1 MLQQRTTRQPEPVEP
16 ELRARSDRQAELPL
30 SFAQQRLWFLAQL
43 DGVSA
48 TYHIPLALRL
58 RGRLDAAA
66 WQRALD
72 TLLDRHEALR
82 STFVAIGGQPQVR
95 LLPVGTAL
103 PVTHHDLRDVPDAQQ
118 QLQRIGTQEAHAP
131 FDLERGPLIRGC
143 LVRLAEDEHAF
154 LLTQHHIVA
163 DGWSFEVLLREL
175 QALYGAYLDG
185 LPDPLAPLAIQ
196 YPDYAAWQRQ
206 WLTGERLQA
215 QVDYWR
221 GTLADAPVLLELP
234 TDRPRPAQQ
243 SFAGAHVPVRFDAEL
258 TQALRRLAQTHGVTL
273 FMTVMA
279 AWAIVLARL
288 SGQQDLVIGT
298 PSANRNRR
306 EIAPLIGFFVNTL
319 ALRLDLSGAPDTAT
333 LLARVR
339 QAALAAQDHQ
349 DLPFEQVV
357 EIVNPP
363 RSLGY
368 TPLFQAMFAWQSRQ
382 GQSLPL
388 PGVDVTPLPLAYD
401 SAKFDLELSLEENG
415 EEIAGALSYATALY
429 DPATMERHVAYLGAL
444 LLAMTRDDARSVHR
458 LPLLAEAERDQL
470 LYRWNDTDTAFPRER
485 CIASLFEAQA
495 LDTPDAIAV
504 AFDHDTLTYAALNTR
519 ANRLAHHLLD
529 LGVGPD
535 VRVALCVE
543 RSLDLVVGALA
554 ILKAGGAYV
563 PLDPAYPAERLQ
575 FMLEDS
581 EPVALLT
588 QRRLE
593 ASIAGSAAIPVV
605 LLDDPDAAWHGLDA
619 TSPDAAA
626 QGLTARHLAY
636 VVYTSGSTGT
646 PKGVMVPH
654 HGVVRLVRDTNYFQV
669 QPDAAFA
676 LASNTSFDAATFE
689 IWAPLLNGARIEVI
703 RQETL
708 LSPAAL
714 AAKLKQSKVTALFL
728 TTALFN
734 QIAREP
740 VDAFSE
746 LHYLM
751 FGGEAVD
758 PQCVAQVLRRG
769 KPRHLLHVYGP
780 TETVTFASW
789 YEVDRV
795 EPGEN
800 VPIGRPI
807 SNTRFYVLDEHGEP
821 VPIGAPG
828 ELYIGGAGVVRGY
841 LNRPELSAERFVDD
855 PYAAQAG
862 ARLYRTG
869 DLVRYRPD
877 GNLEFI
883 GRNDFQVKI
892 RGFRI
897 ELGEIEA
904 RIMARPEIRSAVV
917 IARED
922 QPGNKRVVAYCVP
935 EDGLDAPLDV
945 EALHTHLLAT
955 MPAYMVPAA
964 YVSLDAL
971 PLTPNGKLDR
981 RALPVPDSSALARQA
996 YEAPQGEIESALA
1009 EIWAELLGVERV
1021 GRHDGFFSL
1030 GGHSLL
1036 AVRLISRIA
1045 TLGTELP
1052 LASLFAS
1059 PTLAGLAAIIDE
1071 RLEQGAAAL
1080 PPITPI
1086 SRDGEL
1092 PLSFAQQR
1100 LWFLAQ
1106 LDGVSATYH
1115 IPLALRLQGRLDA
1128 TAWQRAL
1135 DTLLDRHE
1143 ALRSV
1148 FVAVQGQP
1156 QVRLLPVGTALPVTH
1171 HDLRDAPDAQQ
1182 LLQAISAQ
1190 EAHTPFDLEHGPLI
1204 RARLVRLSEDEHAF
1218 LLTQHHIVSDG
1229 WSFDVLFSELQA
1241 LYRACLDG
1249 RPDPLAPLAVQ
1260 YPDYAAWHRQLLSGE
1275 RLQAQGEYWRD
1286 TLADAPVRL
1295 DLPTDHPRPAQQ
1307 SFAGAHAPLQ
1317 LDAGLTA
1324 ALRRLSQAHGVTLF
1338 MTVMA
1343 AWAAVLARLSGQQ
1356 DIVIGTPSAN
1366 RNRQEVEP
1374 LIGFFVN
1381 TLALRLDLSGTPDAA
1396 ALLARVRQA
1405 ALAAQDHQDLPF
1417 EQVVEIVNP
1426 SRNLNHTPL
1435 FQVMFSWQTRQA
1447 SSASLQL
1454 PDLDVS
1460 PLPLSYDT
1468 VKFDLELAL
1477 EENGEAIAG
1486 VLGYSTALF
1495 ERATIERHLA
1505 YLEAMLRAM
1514 ARDETQALDHV
1525 DILPPEERELLLG
1538 NGNATQ
1544 ADYPEQH
1551 CIHQSFEQQVER
1563 TPDAVAL
1570 VFEEQT
1576 LSYAQLN
1583 ARANQLAH
1591 ELIALGVQP
1600 DSRVAVCV
1608 ERSPALVVGLL
1619 AVLKAGGAYVPLDP
1633 AYPGEHPAQI
1643 LADADPAIVLAD
1655 AAGRAA
1661 LGEAAL
1667 GGRRLLD
1674 PSALPPERP
1683 ATNPVV
1689 PGLASQHLAY
1699 VIYTSGST
1707 GKPKGVMVEHRQVAS
1722 LLEAAAAPY
1731 RLDAEDVWCL
1741 FHSPASDLSVW
1752 ETWGA
1757 LCGGARLVIASHQVA
1772 GTPEALH
1779 RLICRHGVTV
1789 LGQSPGAFTA
1799 LAAAAGQSPLRDR
1812 LRYVFLGRDAL
1823 DAAVL
1828 PRWHAEHDEAL
1839 PRLINMYG
1847 AAETTVHATHHAL
1860 EPRDAR
1866 RGGNPIGRPIAG
1878 RKLYLLDAH
1887 RQPVPL
1893 GAVGELYVGGDG
1905 VARAYLNRP
1914 ELSAERFLDDPF
1926 AGRVNARMYR
1936 SGDLARYLPD
1946 GNLVLLGRLDQ
1957 QLAIRGVRVEPA
1969 RIEAHLLAHPAV
1981 REAVV
1986 LMRDE
1991 AADPR
1996 LVAYVVAEP
2005 DEQLIDVL
2013 REQLAARLPDYMVPA
2028 AFVRLDALPLTHNGK
2043 LDRCALP
2050 LEQPAPASRAY
2061 EAPEGETEC
2070 TLAAVWAELL
2080 GIERIGRHDSFFVL
2094 GGFSLMAVRMIVK
2107 LRQKGLELA
2116 IRDLFQTPVLS
2127 VLAQRLDQQRS
2138 NRAREIEIPA
2148 NRITPDTRAIT
2159 PELLPLISL
2168 TQPEIDHLVQQV
2180 PGGVSAIQDIY
2191 ALSPLQDGILF
2202 HHLLATRGD
2211 PYLVIQQAAFAS
2223 REHLDRYLDA
2233 VQQVVARHDVLRTAF
2248 VWEGLSRP
2256 AQVVWRDAPLT
2267 LAELSLDPA
2276 DGPVAEQLAR
2286 RFDPREH
2293 RIDLGQAPL
2302 LRFAT
2307 ARDEQGRWLLV
2318 ELLHHVIGDHST
2330 MEILHREVQAI
2341 LAGQAAQLPPAQ
2353 PFRNAIAQARLGKS
2367 QQEHEAFFRAMLGDV
2382 EEPTLPFGLTEVHLD
2397 GSQVRESQRMLPQAL
2412 NDQLRAQARR
2422 LGVSLASLCHL
2433 AWAQVLARASGQDR
2447 VVFGT
2452 VLFGRM
2458 QGGAG
2463 TDQAMGLFINTL
2475 PLRMDLDD
2483 TQVEQAARR
2492 MHTLLAGLIDHEHAS
2507 LALAQQC
2514 SGIAPG
2520 SPLFSSLLNYRHN
2533 VIAAEPE
2540 NVDAGFEFLH
2550 AQERTNYPLT
2560 LAVED
2565 FGSSLGM
2572 TVQVVDSLD
2581 VDRVAA
2587 YFAQAL
2593 DSLATALDRTPAM
2606 PVRQLDILPPEE
2618 RALLHDWNATSTPYP
2633 EDVCLHQQFE
2643 QQVER
2648 TPDAVALVFEEQTLS
2663 YAQLNARANQLAHEL
2678 IALGV
2683 QPDSRVGICLQRSS
2697 AMVVGLLAI
2706 LKAGGA
2712 YVPLDP
2718 AYPGER
2724 LTHILIDADP
2734 GIVLVD
2740 AAGRAALGQDALD
2753 ERHVLDPDALLPER
2767 PTSNPAVPGLTSR
2780 HLAYVIYTSGSTG
2793 KPKGAQNE
2801 HRALVNR
2808 LDWMQR
2814 AYALDAS
2821 DRVLQK
2827 TPFGFDV
2834 SVWEFFWTLLNGAT
2848 LVVAAP
2854 GIQGDPEALIALID
2868 RQRITTAHFVPS
2880 MLNIFLGTEGVQ
2892 ACTSLQRLVCSGEA
2906 LPVAAIRRCQAL
2918 LPAARIHNLYGPTE
2932 AAIDVTAWTCP
2943 PDYAGSTVP
2952 IGRPIA
2958 NTRIYLLDEHGQP
2971 VPLGAVG
2978 ELHIGGVGV
2987 ARGYLNRPELTA
2999 ERFVRDPFAGD
3010 VEARMYRTGDLA
3022 RYLPD
3027 GNIEYLGRND
3037 FQVKIRG
3044 FRIELGE
3051 IEARLAEYPAVR
3063 EAVVL
3068 ALGEGADKR
3077 LVAYVVAEHDESLI
3091 GAIRDH
3097 LAAQLPDYMVPTA
3110 FVRLDALPLSP
3121 NGKLDR
3127 RALPAPDS
3135 SALARQAYEAPQGEI
3150 ECALAEIWAELL
3162 GVERIGRH
3170 DSFFALGGHSLL
3182 AVRLVGRIAALGTEL
3197 PLAKLFASPTLAGLA
3212 ALITNRLDQGA
3223 AALPPITP
3231 VPRDGELPLSFAQQ
3245 RLWFLAQLDGVS
3257 ATYHIPLALRLQ
3269 GRLDTAAWQR
3279 ALDTLLDR
3287 HEALRSV
3294 FVAVQGQP
3302 QVRLLPVGTALPVT
3316 HHDLRDAP
3324 DAQQLLHAIS
3334 AQEAH
3339 TPFDLEHGP
3348 LIRAR
3353 LVRLSE
3359 DEHAFLLT
3367 QHHIVSDGWSFDV
3380 LFSELQAL
3388 YRACLDGRPDPL
3400 APLAIQY
3407 PDYAAWQRQWLTG
3420 ERLQAQGEYW
3430 RQTLADA
3437 PTLLDLPTDHP
3448 RPAQQSFVGAH
3459 VPMRLDAELTQALR
3473 RLAQTHGATLFMT
3486 VMGAWAAVLA
3496 RLSGQQDI
3504 VIGTPSANRNR
3515 QEVEPLIGFF
3525 VNTLALRLDLSGTPD
3540 AAALLARVRHAAL
3553 AAQDHQDLPFEQ
3565 IVEIVNPPRKLEH
3578 APLFQVMFSWQSQQG
3593 TSLPLPELEV
3603 TALPPA
3609 YDTVKFDLELA
3620 LEENGDE
3627 IFGTLSY
3634 STALF
3639 HRATIERQAGYL
3651 EAMLRA
3657 MVRDERQAIDHVDIL
3672 PPEERKLLLGDWNAT
3687 QADYPEQHCIHQSF
3701 EQQVERTPDA
3711 VALVFE
3717 DQTLSYTQLN
3727 ERANQLAHELIALG
3741 VQPDSRVAI
3750 CVERS
3755 SAMLVGLLAILKAG
3769 GAYVPL
3775 DPAYPGER
3783 LAHILIDADPGIV
3796 LVDTAGRAALG
3807 QDALDGR
3814 RLLDPNVLP
3823 AERSTSNPVVPRLTS
3838 RHLAYVIYTS
3848 GSTGKPKGVMVEH
3861 RQVLNFLSA
3870 MATAPGIHSRD
3881 RLLAITSMSFDI
3893 AALELYLPLGKG
3905 ATVVLAARRDVMDP
3919 LALHDLI
3926 VRQRISM
3933 LQATPAIWRT
3943 LLAQP
3948 DIKLPLVALCGG
3960 EALQA
3965 DLSLRL
3971 QAATRQVWNLYG
3983 PTETAIW
3990 STVLPVRDDPAR
4002 TLPASA
4008 IGRPIAN
4015 TRIYL
4020 LDEHGQP
4027 VPTGA
4032 VGELH
4037 IGGDGVARGYLNRPE
4052 LTAERF
4058 VHDPFA
4064 GDAIAR
4070 MYRTGDLAR
4079 YLPDGNLEYLGRNDH
4094 QVKIR
4099 GFRIELGEIEARLA
4113 NHPAVRE
4120 AVVLAI
4126 GDGAD
4131 KRLVAYVVAE
4141 HDEQLVGALRSHL
4154 AAQLPDYMV
4163 PAAFVRLDALP
4174 LTPNGK
4180 VDRRALPA
4188 PDQSALARQAYEAPQ
4203 GEIESALAE
4212 IWAEL
4217 LGVERVSRHDSFF
4230 ALGGHSLLAVR
4241 LVGRIAALGTELP
4254 LAKLFASPTL
4264 AGLAALITDRLDQG
4278 AAALPPITPVSRDGE
4293 LPLSFAQ
4300 QRLWFLAQLDGVS
4313 AIYHIP
4319 LALRLQG
4326 RLDTAAW
4333 QRALDT
4339 LLDRHEA
4346 LRSTFVT
4353 VQGQPQVRLLPVGTA
4368 LPVTHHDLRDA
4379 PDAQQQLQAISAQE
4393 AHAPFDLEQGPLIR
4407 ARLIRLSKGE
4417 HAFLLTQHHIVS
4429 DAWSFEVLL
4438 GELQALYG
4446 AYLDGLPDPLAPLA
4460 IQYPDYAAWQRQWLT
4475 GERLQAQGEYWR
4487 QTLADAPALID
4498 LPTDHPRPAQQS
4510 FAGAHVPV
4518 CLDAELTQALRR
4530 LAQAHGVTL
4539 FMTVM
4544 AAWAAV
4550 LARLSG
4556 QQDIV
4561 IGTPS
4566 ANRNRQEVEPLIG
4579 FFVNTLALRLDLS
4592 GTPDAA
4598 TLLARVRH
4606 AALAAQDHQDLPFEQ
4621 VVEVVNPP
4629 RNLEHSPLFQVML
4642 SWQFRQ
4648 GTSLQL
4654 PELEVAPLPPSHDT
4668 VKFDLELAFEESDD
4682 GIAGVLGYST
4692 ALFQR
4697 ATIERHLAYLQAML
4711 RAMVR
4716 DETQVI
4722 DHVDILP
4729 PEERKLLL
4737 GDWNATQADYP
4748 EQHCIHQSF
4757 EQQVERTPDAVAL
4770 VFEDQTLSYTQLNE
4784 RANQLAHELIALGVQ
4799 PDSRVAICVERSSA
4813 MLVGLLAILKAG
4825 GAYVPL
4831 DPAYPGERLAHILI
4845 DADPDIVLVD
4855 TAGRAALGQDAL
4867 DGRRLLDPNVLPAE
4881 RSTSNPVVP
4890 RLTSRHLAYVIYTSG
4905 STGKPK
4911 GVMVEH
4917 RQVLNFLSAMA
4928 TAPGIHSR
4936 DRLLAITSM
4945 SFDIAALELYL
4956 PLGKGAT
4963 VVLAARRDVMDP
4975 LALHDLIVRQRISM
4989 LQATPA
4995 IWRTLLAQPDIKLPL
5010 VALCGGEA
5018 LQADL
5023 SLRLQA
5029 ATRQVWNLYGPTE
5042 TAIWSTVLPVR
5053 DDPARTLPASAIGRP
5068 IANTRIYLLDEHG
5081 QPVPTGAVGELH
5093 IGGDGVARGYLNR
5106 PELTAERFVHD
5117 PFAGDAIARMYR
5129 TGDLARYLPDGNL
5142 EYLGRND
5149 HQVKIRGFRIELGE
5163 IEARLANHPAVREAV
5178 VLAIG
5183 DGADKRLVAYVVAEH
5198 DEQLVG
5204 ALRSHL
5210 AAQLPDYMVP
5220 AAFVRLDALPLT
5232 PNGKVDRRALPA
5244 PDQSALA
5251 RQAYEAPQGE
5261 IESALAEIWA
5271 ELLGVERI
5279 SRHDSFFAL
5288 GGHSLLAVQLII
5300 RIAELGY
5307 LLTLN
5312 EVFQHP
5318 ELTSLAQRIASAS
5331 ASTQALE
5338 AVPVRVGG
5346 TQPPIF
5352 FLPTG
5357 LGDYSYAFS
5366 LASHI
5371 DSSFPIYA
5379 LPWQSLHETPLSTIE
5394 AMASRMIALIKA
5406 VQPSGPYRFA
5416 GYSSGGLVAYA
5427 IAHALLEAN
5436 EEVSF
5441 VGLLDVSTPQALEAE
5456 MPESAQ
5462 QVFIEWIEEKYQT
5475 AHESA
5480 IADLRARRDRAGLTE
5495 LIESAQQF
5503 GLYPRHASL
5512 PAEVSR
5518 WEQIAHYAQTVRHY
5532 RPQPIARKVH
5542 QFHATE
5548 LLGSGRTSRDAAG
5561 RQADAID
5568 PGLGWDRI
5576 LPASILHL
5584 IPVPGDHHSM
5594 VVDIGHRAQLGR
5606 KFNDVVLDSI
5616 DSLHP
5621 SDSPA

>member
-1 MLQQRTTRQPEPVEP
+1 M
-16 ELRARSDRQAELPL
+16 
-30 SFAQQRLWFLAQL
+30 
-43 DGVSA
+43 
-48 TYHIPLALRL
+48 
-58 RGRLDAAA
+58 
-66 WQRALD
+66 
-72 TLLDRHEALR
+72 
-82 STFVAIGGQPQVR
+82 
-95 LLPVGTAL
+95 
-103 PVTHHDLRDVPDAQQ
+103 RD
-118 QLQRIGTQEAHAP
+118 H
-131 FDLERGPLIRGC
+131 
-143 LVRLAEDEHAF
+143 
-154 LLTQHHIVA
+154 
-163 DGWSFEVLLREL
+163 
-175 QALYGAYLDG
+175 
-185 LPDPLAPLAIQ
+185 
-196 YPDYAAWQRQ
+196 
-206 WLTGERLQA
+206 
-215 QVDYWR
+215 
-221 GTLADAPVLLELP
+221 
-234 TDRPRPAQQ
+234 
-243 SFAGAHVPVRFDAEL
+243 
-258 TQALRRLAQTHGVTL
+258 
-273 FMTVMA
+273 
-279 AWAIVLARL
+279 
-288 SGQQDLVIGT
+288 
-298 PSANRNRR
+298 
-306 EIAPLIGFFVNTL
+306 
-319 ALRLDLSGAPDTAT
+319 
-333 LLARVR
+333 
-339 QAALAAQDHQ
+339 LAAQ
-349 DLPFEQVV
+349 LP
-357 EIVNPP
+357 
-363 RSLGY
+363 
-368 TPLFQAMFAWQSRQ
+368 
-382 GQSLPL
+382 
-388 PGVDVTPLPLAYD
+388 D
-401 SAKFDLELSLEENG
+401 
-415 EEIAGALSYATALY
+415 
-429 DPATMERHVAYLGAL
+429 
-444 LLAMTRDDARSVHR
+444 
-458 LPLLAEAERDQL
+458 
-470 LYRWNDTDTAFPRER
+470 
-485 CIASLFEAQA
+485 
-495 LDTPDAIAV
+495 
-504 AFDHDTLTYAALNTR
+504 
-519 ANRLAHHLLD
+519 
-529 LGVGPD
+529 
-535 VRVALCVE
+535 
-543 RSLDLVVGALA
+543 
-554 ILKAGGAYV
+554 
-563 PLDPAYPAERLQ
+563 
-575 FMLEDS
+575 
-581 EPVALLT
+581 
-588 QRRLE
+588 
-593 ASIAGSAAIPVV
+593 
-605 LLDDPDAAWHGLDA
+605 
-619 TSPDAAA
+619 
-626 QGLTARHLAY
+626 
-636 VVYTSGSTGT
+636 
-646 PKGVMVPH
+646 
-654 HGVVRLVRDTNYFQV
+654 
-669 QPDAAFA
+669 
-676 LASNTSFDAATFE
+676 
-689 IWAPLLNGARIEVI
+689 
-703 RQETL
+703 
-708 LSPAAL
+708 
-714 AAKLKQSKVTALFL
+714 
-728 TTALFN
+728 
-734 QIAREP
+734 
-740 VDAFSE
+740 
-746 LHYLM
+746 
-751 FGGEAVD
+751 
-758 PQCVAQVLRRG
+758 
-769 KPRHLLHVYGP
+769 
-780 TETVTFASW
+780 
-789 YEVDRV
+789 
-795 EPGEN
+795 
-800 VPIGRPI
+800 
-807 SNTRFYVLDEHGEP
+807 
-821 VPIGAPG
+821 
-828 ELYIGGAGVVRGY
+828 
-841 LNRPELSAERFVDD
+841 
-855 PYAAQAG
+855 
-862 ARLYRTG
+862 
-869 DLVRYRPD
+869 
-877 GNLEFI
+877 
-883 GRNDFQVKI
+883 
-892 RGFRI
+892 
-897 ELGEIEA
+897 
-904 RIMARPEIRSAVV
+904 
-917 IARED
+917 
-922 QPGNKRVVAYCVP
+922 
-935 EDGLDAPLDV
+935 
-945 EALHTHLLAT
+945 
-955 MPAYMVPAA
+955 YMVPTAF
-964 YVSLDAL
+964 VRLDAL
-971 PLTPNGKLDR
+971 PLSPNGKLDR
-981 RALPVPDSSALARQA
+981 RALPAPDSFALARQV
-996 YEAPQGEIESALA
+996 YEAPQGEIECALA
-1009 EIWAELLGVERV
+1009 EIWAELLGVENV
-1021 GRHDGFFSL
+1021 SRHDSFFAL

-1036 AVRLISRIA
+1036 AVRLVGRIA
-1045 TLGTELP
+1045 ALGTELP
-1052 LASLFAS
+1052 LAKLFAS
-1059 PTLAGLAAIIDE
+1059 PTLTGLAAIITN
-1071 RLEQGAAAL
+1071 RLDQGAAAL
-1080 PPITPI
+1080 PPITPV
-1086 SRDGEL
+1086 SRDDEL

-1128 TAWQRAL
+1128 AAWQRAL

-1143 ALRSV
+1143 ALRST
-1148 FVAVQGQP
+1148 FVTVQGQP

-1204 RARLVRLSEDEHAF
+1204 RARLIRLSEDEHAF

-1229 WSFDVLFSELQA
+1229 WSFEVLLRELQA
-1241 LYRACLDG
+1241 LY
-1249 RPDPLAPLAVQ
+1249 
-1260 YPDYAAWHRQLLSGE
+1260 
-1275 RLQAQGEYWRD
+1275 
-1286 TLADAPVRL
+1286 
-1295 DLPTDHPRPAQQ
+1295 
-1307 SFAGAHAPLQ
+1307 
-1317 LDAGLTA
+1317 
-1324 ALRRLSQAHGVTLF
+1324 
-1338 MTVMA
+1338 
-1343 AWAAVLARLSGQQ
+1343 
-1356 DIVIGTPSAN
+1356 
-1366 RNRQEVEP
+1366 
-1374 LIGFFVN
+1374 
-1381 TLALRLDLSGTPDAA
+1381 
-1396 ALLARVRQA
+1396 
-1405 ALAAQDHQDLPF
+1405 
-1417 EQVVEIVNP
+1417 
-1426 SRNLNHTPL
+1426 
-1435 FQVMFSWQTRQA
+1435 
-1447 SSASLQL
+1447 
-1454 PDLDVS
+1454 
-1460 PLPLSYDT
+1460 
-1468 VKFDLELAL
+1468 
-1477 EENGEAIAG
+1477 
-1486 VLGYSTALF
+1486 
-1495 ERATIERHLA
+1495 
-1505 YLEAMLRAM
+1505 
-1514 ARDETQALDHV
+1514 
-1525 DILPPEERELLLG
+1525 
-1538 NGNATQ
+1538 
-1544 ADYPEQH
+1544 
-1551 CIHQSFEQQVER
+1551 
-1563 TPDAVAL
+1563 
-1570 VFEEQT
+1570 
-1576 LSYAQLN
+1576 
-1583 ARANQLAH
+1583 
-1591 ELIALGVQP
+1591 
-1600 DSRVAVCV
+1600 
-1608 ERSPALVVGLL
+1608 
-1619 AVLKAGGAYVPLDP
+1619 GAY
-1633 AYPGEHPAQI
+1633 
-1643 LADADPAIVLAD
+1643 
-1655 AAGRAA
+1655 
-1661 LGEAAL
+1661 
-1667 GGRRLLD
+1667 
-1674 PSALPPERP
+1674 
-1683 ATNPVV
+1683 
-1689 PGLASQHLAY
+1689 
-1699 VIYTSGST
+1699 
-1707 GKPKGVMVEHRQVAS
+1707 
-1722 LLEAAAAPY
+1722 
-1731 RLDAEDVWCL
+1731 
-1741 FHSPASDLSVW
+1741 
-1752 ETWGA
+1752 
-1757 LCGGARLVIASHQVA
+1757 
-1772 GTPEALH
+1772 
-1779 RLICRHGVTV
+1779 
-1789 LGQSPGAFTA
+1789 
-1799 LAAAAGQSPLRDR
+1799 
-1812 LRYVFLGRDAL
+1812 
-1823 DAAVL
+1823 
-1828 PRWHAEHDEAL
+1828 
-1839 PRLINMYG
+1839 
-1847 AAETTVHATHHAL
+1847 
-1860 EPRDAR
+1860 
-1866 RGGNPIGRPIAG
+1866 
-1878 RKLYLLDAH
+1878 
-1887 RQPVPL
+1887 
-1893 GAVGELYVGGDG
+1893 
-1905 VARAYLNRP
+1905 
-1914 ELSAERFLDDPF
+1914 
-1926 AGRVNARMYR
+1926 
-1936 SGDLARYLPD
+1936 
-1946 GNLVLLGRLDQ
+1946 
-1957 QLAIRGVRVEPA
+1957 
-1969 RIEAHLLAHPAV
+1969 
-1981 REAVV
+1981 
-1986 LMRDE
+1986 
-1991 AADPR
+1991 
-1996 LVAYVVAEP
+1996 
-2005 DEQLIDVL
+2005 
-2013 REQLAARLPDYMVPA
+2013 
-2028 AFVRLDALPLTHNGK
+2028 
-2043 LDRCALP
+2043 
-2050 LEQPAPASRAY
+2050 
-2061 EAPEGETEC
+2061 
-2070 TLAAVWAELL
+2070 
-2080 GIERIGRHDSFFVL
+2080 
-2094 GGFSLMAVRMIVK
+2094 
-2107 LRQKGLELA
+2107 
-2116 IRDLFQTPVLS
+2116 
-2127 VLAQRLDQQRS
+2127 
-2138 NRAREIEIPA
+2138 
-2148 NRITPDTRAIT
+2148 
-2159 PELLPLISL
+2159 
-2168 TQPEIDHLVQQV
+2168 
-2180 PGGVSAIQDIY
+2180 
-2191 ALSPLQDGILF
+2191 
-2202 HHLLATRGD
+2202 
-2211 PYLVIQQAAFAS
+2211 
-2223 REHLDRYLDA
+2223 
-2233 VQQVVARHDVLRTAF
+2233 
-2248 VWEGLSRP
+2248 
-2256 AQVVWRDAPLT
+2256 
-2267 LAELSLDPA
+2267 
-2276 DGPVAEQLAR
+2276 
-2286 RFDPREH
+2286 
-2293 RIDLGQAPL
+2293 
-2302 LRFAT
+2302 
-2307 ARDEQGRWLLV
+2307 
-2318 ELLHHVIGDHST
+2318 
-2330 MEILHREVQAI
+2330 
-2341 LAGQAAQLPPAQ
+2341 
-2353 PFRNAIAQARLGKS
+2353 
-2367 QQEHEAFFRAMLGDV
+2367 
-2382 EEPTLPFGLTEVHLD
+2382 
-2397 GSQVRESQRMLPQAL
+2397 
-2412 NDQLRAQARR
+2412 
-2422 LGVSLASLCHL
+2422 
-2433 AWAQVLARASGQDR
+2433 
-2447 VVFGT
+2447 
-2452 VLFGRM
+2452 
-2458 QGGAG
+2458 
-2463 TDQAMGLFINTL
+2463 
-2475 PLRMDLDD
+2475 
-2483 TQVEQAARR
+2483 
-2492 MHTLLAGLIDHEHAS
+2492 
-2507 LALAQQC
+2507 
-2514 SGIAPG
+2514 
-2520 SPLFSSLLNYRHN
+2520 
-2533 VIAAEPE
+2533 
-2540 NVDAGFEFLH
+2540 
-2550 AQERTNYPLT
+2550 
-2560 LAVED
+2560 
-2565 FGSSLGM
+2565 
-2572 TVQVVDSLD
+2572 
-2581 VDRVAA
+2581 
-2587 YFAQAL
+2587 
-2593 DSLATALDRTPAM
+2593 
-2606 PVRQLDILPPEE
+2606 
-2618 RALLHDWNATSTPYP
+2618 
-2633 EDVCLHQQFE
+2633 
-2643 QQVER
+2643 
-2648 TPDAVALVFEEQTLS
+2648 
-2663 YAQLNARANQLAHEL
+2663 
-2678 IALGV
+2678 
-2683 QPDSRVGICLQRSS
+2683 
-2697 AMVVGLLAI
+2697 
-2706 LKAGGA
+2706 
-2712 YVPLDP
+2712 
-2718 AYPGER
+2718 
-2724 LTHILIDADP
+2724 
-2734 GIVLVD
+2734 
-2740 AAGRAALGQDALD
+2740 
-2753 ERHVLDPDALLPER
+2753 
-2767 PTSNPAVPGLTSR
+2767 
-2780 HLAYVIYTSGSTG
+2780 
-2793 KPKGAQNE
+2793 
-2801 HRALVNR
+2801 
-2808 LDWMQR
+2808 
-2814 AYALDAS
+2814 
-2821 DRVLQK
+2821 
-2827 TPFGFDV
+2827 
-2834 SVWEFFWTLLNGAT
+2834 
-2848 LVVAAP
+2848 
-2854 GIQGDPEALIALID
+2854 
-2868 RQRITTAHFVPS
+2868 
-2880 MLNIFLGTEGVQ
+2880 
-2892 ACTSLQRLVCSGEA
+2892 
-2906 LPVAAIRRCQAL
+2906 
-2918 LPAARIHNLYGPTE
+2918 
-2932 AAIDVTAWTCP
+2932 
-2943 PDYAGSTVP
+2943 
-2952 IGRPIA
+2952 
-2958 NTRIYLLDEHGQP
+2958 
-2971 VPLGAVG
+2971 
-2978 ELHIGGVGV
+2978 
-2987 ARGYLNRPELTA
+2987 
-2999 ERFVRDPFAGD
+2999 
-3010 VEARMYRTGDLA
+3010 
-3022 RYLPD
+3022 
-3027 GNIEYLGRND
+3027 
-3037 FQVKIRG
+3037 
-3044 FRIELGE
+3044 
-3051 IEARLAEYPAVR
+3051 
-3063 EAVVL
+3063 
-3068 ALGEGADKR
+3068 
-3077 LVAYVVAEHDESLI
+3077 
-3091 GAIRDH
+3091 
-3097 LAAQLPDYMVPTA
+3097 
-3110 FVRLDALPLSP
+3110 
-3121 NGKLDR
+3121 
-3127 RALPAPDS
+3127 
-3135 SALARQAYEAPQGEI
+3135 
-3150 ECALAEIWAELL
+3150 
-3162 GVERIGRH
+3162 
-3170 DSFFALGGHSLL
+3170 
-3182 AVRLVGRIAALGTEL
+3182 
-3197 PLAKLFASPTLAGLA
+3197 
-3212 ALITNRLDQGA
+3212 
-3223 AALPPITP
+3223 
-3231 VPRDGELPLSFAQQ
+3231 
-3245 RLWFLAQLDGVS
+3245 
-3257 ATYHIPLALRLQ
+3257 
-3269 GRLDTAAWQR
+3269 
-3279 ALDTLLDR
+3279 
-3287 HEALRSV
+3287 
-3294 FVAVQGQP
+3294 
-3302 QVRLLPVGTALPVT
+3302 
-3316 HHDLRDAP
+3316 
-3324 DAQQLLHAIS
+3324 
-3334 AQEAH
+3334 
-3339 TPFDLEHGP
+3339 
-3348 LIRAR
+3348 
-3353 LVRLSE
+3353 
-3359 DEHAFLLT
+3359 
-3367 QHHIVSDGWSFDV
+3367 
-3380 LFSELQAL
+3380 
-3388 YRACLDGRPDPL
+3388 LDGRPDPL

-3473 RLAQTHGATLFMT
+3473 RLAQAHGATLFMT
-3486 VMGAWAAVLA
+3486 VMAAWAAVLA

-3565 IVEIVNPPRKLEH
+3565 IVEIVNPPRNLEH

-3603 TALPPA
+3603 TALPPD

-3639 HRATIERQAGYL
+3639 DRATIERQAGYL
-3651 EAMLRA
+3651 RAMLRA
-3657 MVRDERQAIDHVDIL
+3657 MSRDETQAVDHVDIL
-3672 PPEERKLLLGDWNAT
+3672 PPEERKLLLVDWNAT

-3717 DQTLSYTQLN
+3717 EQTLSYTQLN

-3814 RLLDPNVLP
+3814 CLLDPNALP
-3823 AERSTSNPVVPRLTS
+3823 DRPTMNPVVPGLTS

-4002 TLPASA
+4002 KLPASA

-4058 VHDPFA
+4058 VRDPFA
-4064 GDAIAR
+4064 GDVEAR

-4079 YLPDGNLEYLGRNDH
+4079 YLPDGNIEYLGRNDF

-4131 KRLVAYVVAE
+4131 KRLVVYVVAE

-4154 AAQLPDYMV
+4154 GAQLPDYMV

-4203 GEIESALAE
+4203 GEIECALAE

-4217 LGVERVSRHDSFF
+4217 LGVEKVSRHDSFF

-4264 AGLAALITDRLDQG
+4264 AGLAALITNRLDQG
-4278 AAALPPITPVSRDGE
+4278 AAALPLITPVSRDGE

-4313 AIYHIP
+4313 ATYHIP
-4319 LALRLQG
+4319 LALRLRG
-4326 RLDTAAW
+4326 RLDATAW

-4368 LPVTHHDLRDA
+4368 LPVMHHDLRDA
-4379 PDAQQQLQAISAQE
+4379 PDVQQQLQAISAQE
-4393 AHAPFDLEQGPLIR
+4393 AHAPFDLERGPLIR
-4407 ARLIRLSKGE
+4407 ARVIRLSEDE

-4598 TLLARVRH
+4598 ALLARVRH

-4654 PELEVAPLPPSHDT
+4654 PELEVAPLPPSQDT

-4692 ALFQR
+4692 ALFER

-4711 RAMVR
+4711 RAMAR
-4716 DETQVI
+4716 DETQAI

-4729 PEERKLLL
+4729 PEERKRLLS
-4737 GDWNATQADYP
+4737 DWNATQADYP

-4770 VFEDQTLSYTQLNE
+4770 VFEEQTLSYAQLNE

-4845 DADPDIVLVD
+4845 DADPGIVLVD

-4867 DGRRLLDPNVLPAE
+4867 DGRRLLDPNALHDRP
-4881 RSTSNPVVP
+4881 TTNPVVP
-4890 RLTSRHLAYVIYTSG
+4890 GLTSRHLAYVIYTSG

-4928 TAPGIHSR
+4928 TAPGIHSG

-5053 DDPARTLPASAIGRP
+5053 DDPARKLPASAIGRP

-5117 PFAGDAIARMYR
+5117 PFAGHDDARMYR
-5129 TGDLARYLPDGNL
+5129 TGDLARYLPDGNI

-5149 HQVKIRGFRIELGE
+5149 FQVKIRGFRIELGE

-5210 AAQLPDYMVP
+5210 GAQLPDYMVP

-5244 PDQSALA
+5244 PDSSALA

-5271 ELLGVERI
+5271 DLLGVEKV

-5475 AHESA
+5475 EHESA

-5503 GLYPRHASL
+5503 GLYPRHACL
-5512 PAEVSR
+5512 PVEVSR

-5548 LLGSGRTSRDAAG
+5548 LLGSGRTSQDAAS

>member
-1 MLQQRTTRQPEPVEP
+1 M
-16 ELRARSDRQAELPL
+16 
-30 SFAQQRLWFLAQL
+30 
-43 DGVSA
+43 
-48 TYHIPLALRL
+48 
-58 RGRLDAAA
+58 
-66 WQRALD
+66 
-72 TLLDRHEALR
+72 
-82 STFVAIGGQPQVR
+82 
-95 LLPVGTAL
+95 
-103 PVTHHDLRDVPDAQQ
+103 VP
-118 QLQRIGTQEAHAP
+118 
-131 FDLERGPLIRGC
+131 
-143 LVRLAEDEHAF
+143 
-154 LLTQHHIVA
+154 
-163 DGWSFEVLLREL
+163 
-175 QALYGAYLDG
+175 
-185 LPDPLAPLAIQ
+185 
-196 YPDYAAWQRQ
+196 
-206 WLTGERLQA
+206 
-215 QVDYWR
+215 
-221 GTLADAPVLLELP
+221 
-234 TDRPRPAQQ
+234 
-243 SFAGAHVPVRFDAEL
+243 
-258 TQALRRLAQTHGVTL
+258 
-273 FMTVMA
+273 
-279 AWAIVLARL
+279 
-288 SGQQDLVIGT
+288 
-298 PSANRNRR
+298 
-306 EIAPLIGFFVNTL
+306 
-319 ALRLDLSGAPDTAT
+319 
-333 LLARVR
+333 
-339 QAALAAQDHQ
+339 
-349 DLPFEQVV
+349 
-357 EIVNPP
+357 
-363 RSLGY
+363 
-368 TPLFQAMFAWQSRQ
+368 
-382 GQSLPL
+382 
-388 PGVDVTPLPLAYD
+388 
-401 SAKFDLELSLEENG
+401 
-415 EEIAGALSYATALY
+415 
-429 DPATMERHVAYLGAL
+429 
-444 LLAMTRDDARSVHR
+444 
-458 LPLLAEAERDQL
+458 
-470 LYRWNDTDTAFPRER
+470 TAF
-485 CIASLFEAQA
+485 
-495 LDTPDAIAV
+495 
-504 AFDHDTLTYAALNTR
+504 
-519 ANRLAHHLLD
+519 
-529 LGVGPD
+529 
-535 VRVALCVE
+535 VR
-543 RSLDLVVGALA
+543 
-554 ILKAGGAYV
+554 
-563 PLDPAYPAERLQ
+563 
-575 FMLEDS
+575 
-581 EPVALLT
+581 
-588 QRRLE
+588 
-593 ASIAGSAAIPVV
+593 
-605 LLDDPDAAWHGLDA
+605 
-619 TSPDAAA
+619 
-626 QGLTARHLAY
+626 
-636 VVYTSGSTGT
+636 
-646 PKGVMVPH
+646 
-654 HGVVRLVRDTNYFQV
+654 
-669 QPDAAFA
+669 
-676 LASNTSFDAATFE
+676 
-689 IWAPLLNGARIEVI
+689 
-703 RQETL
+703 
-708 LSPAAL
+708 
-714 AAKLKQSKVTALFL
+714 
-728 TTALFN
+728 
-734 QIAREP
+734 
-740 VDAFSE
+740 
-746 LHYLM
+746 
-751 FGGEAVD
+751 
-758 PQCVAQVLRRG
+758 
-769 KPRHLLHVYGP
+769 
-780 TETVTFASW
+780 
-789 YEVDRV
+789 
-795 EPGEN
+795 
-800 VPIGRPI
+800 
-807 SNTRFYVLDEHGEP
+807 
-821 VPIGAPG
+821 
-828 ELYIGGAGVVRGY
+828 
-841 LNRPELSAERFVDD
+841 
-855 PYAAQAG
+855 
-862 ARLYRTG
+862 
-869 DLVRYRPD
+869 
-877 GNLEFI
+877 
-883 GRNDFQVKI
+883 
-892 RGFRI
+892 
-897 ELGEIEA
+897 
-904 RIMARPEIRSAVV
+904 
-917 IARED
+917 
-922 QPGNKRVVAYCVP
+922 
-935 EDGLDAPLDV
+935 
-945 EALHTHLLAT
+945 
-955 MPAYMVPAA
+955 
-964 YVSLDAL
+964 LDAL
-971 PLTPNGKLDR
+971 PLSPNGKLDR
-981 RALPVPDSSALARQA
+981 RALPAPDSFALARQV
-996 YEAPQGEIESALA
+996 YEAPQGEIECALA
-1009 EIWAELLGVERV
+1009 EIWAELLGVENV
-1021 GRHDGFFSL
+1021 SRHDSFFAL

-1036 AVRLISRIA
+1036 AVRLVGRIA
-1045 TLGTELP
+1045 ALGTELP
-1052 LASLFAS
+1052 LAKLFAS
-1059 PTLAGLAAIIDE
+1059 PTLTGLAAIITN
-1071 RLEQGAAAL
+1071 RLDQGAAAL
-1080 PPITPI
+1080 PPITPV
-1086 SRDGEL
+1086 SRDDEL

-1128 TAWQRAL
+1128 AAWQRAL

-1143 ALRSV
+1143 ALRST
-1148 FVAVQGQP
+1148 FVTVQGQP

-1204 RARLVRLSEDEHAF
+1204 RARLIRLSEDEHAF

-1229 WSFDVLFSELQA
+1229 WSFEVLLRELQA
-1241 LYRACLDG
+1241 LY
-1249 RPDPLAPLAVQ
+1249 
-1260 YPDYAAWHRQLLSGE
+1260 
-1275 RLQAQGEYWRD
+1275 
-1286 TLADAPVRL
+1286 
-1295 DLPTDHPRPAQQ
+1295 
-1307 SFAGAHAPLQ
+1307 
-1317 LDAGLTA
+1317 
-1324 ALRRLSQAHGVTLF
+1324 
-1338 MTVMA
+1338 
-1343 AWAAVLARLSGQQ
+1343 
-1356 DIVIGTPSAN
+1356 
-1366 RNRQEVEP
+1366 
-1374 LIGFFVN
+1374 
-1381 TLALRLDLSGTPDAA
+1381 
-1396 ALLARVRQA
+1396 
-1405 ALAAQDHQDLPF
+1405 
-1417 EQVVEIVNP
+1417 
-1426 SRNLNHTPL
+1426 
-1435 FQVMFSWQTRQA
+1435 
-1447 SSASLQL
+1447 
-1454 PDLDVS
+1454 
-1460 PLPLSYDT
+1460 
-1468 VKFDLELAL
+1468 
-1477 EENGEAIAG
+1477 
-1486 VLGYSTALF
+1486 
-1495 ERATIERHLA
+1495 
-1505 YLEAMLRAM
+1505 
-1514 ARDETQALDHV
+1514 
-1525 DILPPEERELLLG
+1525 
-1538 NGNATQ
+1538 
-1544 ADYPEQH
+1544 
-1551 CIHQSFEQQVER
+1551 
-1563 TPDAVAL
+1563 
-1570 VFEEQT
+1570 
-1576 LSYAQLN
+1576 
-1583 ARANQLAH
+1583 
-1591 ELIALGVQP
+1591 
-1600 DSRVAVCV
+1600 
-1608 ERSPALVVGLL
+1608 
-1619 AVLKAGGAYVPLDP
+1619 GAY
-1633 AYPGEHPAQI
+1633 
-1643 LADADPAIVLAD
+1643 
-1655 AAGRAA
+1655 
-1661 LGEAAL
+1661 
-1667 GGRRLLD
+1667 
-1674 PSALPPERP
+1674 
-1683 ATNPVV
+1683 
-1689 PGLASQHLAY
+1689 
-1699 VIYTSGST
+1699 
-1707 GKPKGVMVEHRQVAS
+1707 
-1722 LLEAAAAPY
+1722 
-1731 RLDAEDVWCL
+1731 
-1741 FHSPASDLSVW
+1741 
-1752 ETWGA
+1752 
-1757 LCGGARLVIASHQVA
+1757 
-1772 GTPEALH
+1772 
-1779 RLICRHGVTV
+1779 
-1789 LGQSPGAFTA
+1789 
-1799 LAAAAGQSPLRDR
+1799 
-1812 LRYVFLGRDAL
+1812 
-1823 DAAVL
+1823 
-1828 PRWHAEHDEAL
+1828 
-1839 PRLINMYG
+1839 
-1847 AAETTVHATHHAL
+1847 
-1860 EPRDAR
+1860 
-1866 RGGNPIGRPIAG
+1866 
-1878 RKLYLLDAH
+1878 
-1887 RQPVPL
+1887 
-1893 GAVGELYVGGDG
+1893 
-1905 VARAYLNRP
+1905 
-1914 ELSAERFLDDPF
+1914 
-1926 AGRVNARMYR
+1926 
-1936 SGDLARYLPD
+1936 
-1946 GNLVLLGRLDQ
+1946 
-1957 QLAIRGVRVEPA
+1957 
-1969 RIEAHLLAHPAV
+1969 
-1981 REAVV
+1981 
-1986 LMRDE
+1986 
-1991 AADPR
+1991 
-1996 LVAYVVAEP
+1996 
-2005 DEQLIDVL
+2005 
-2013 REQLAARLPDYMVPA
+2013 
-2028 AFVRLDALPLTHNGK
+2028 
-2043 LDRCALP
+2043 
-2050 LEQPAPASRAY
+2050 
-2061 EAPEGETEC
+2061 
-2070 TLAAVWAELL
+2070 
-2080 GIERIGRHDSFFVL
+2080 
-2094 GGFSLMAVRMIVK
+2094 
-2107 LRQKGLELA
+2107 
-2116 IRDLFQTPVLS
+2116 
-2127 VLAQRLDQQRS
+2127 
-2138 NRAREIEIPA
+2138 
-2148 NRITPDTRAIT
+2148 
-2159 PELLPLISL
+2159 
-2168 TQPEIDHLVQQV
+2168 
-2180 PGGVSAIQDIY
+2180 
-2191 ALSPLQDGILF
+2191 
-2202 HHLLATRGD
+2202 
-2211 PYLVIQQAAFAS
+2211 
-2223 REHLDRYLDA
+2223 
-2233 VQQVVARHDVLRTAF
+2233 
-2248 VWEGLSRP
+2248 
-2256 AQVVWRDAPLT
+2256 
-2267 LAELSLDPA
+2267 
-2276 DGPVAEQLAR
+2276 
-2286 RFDPREH
+2286 
-2293 RIDLGQAPL
+2293 
-2302 LRFAT
+2302 
-2307 ARDEQGRWLLV
+2307 
-2318 ELLHHVIGDHST
+2318 
-2330 MEILHREVQAI
+2330 
-2341 LAGQAAQLPPAQ
+2341 
-2353 PFRNAIAQARLGKS
+2353 
-2367 QQEHEAFFRAMLGDV
+2367 
-2382 EEPTLPFGLTEVHLD
+2382 
-2397 GSQVRESQRMLPQAL
+2397 
-2412 NDQLRAQARR
+2412 
-2422 LGVSLASLCHL
+2422 
-2433 AWAQVLARASGQDR
+2433 
-2447 VVFGT
+2447 
-2452 VLFGRM
+2452 
-2458 QGGAG
+2458 
-2463 TDQAMGLFINTL
+2463 
-2475 PLRMDLDD
+2475 
-2483 TQVEQAARR
+2483 
-2492 MHTLLAGLIDHEHAS
+2492 
-2507 LALAQQC
+2507 
-2514 SGIAPG
+2514 
-2520 SPLFSSLLNYRHN
+2520 
-2533 VIAAEPE
+2533 
-2540 NVDAGFEFLH
+2540 
-2550 AQERTNYPLT
+2550 
-2560 LAVED
+2560 
-2565 FGSSLGM
+2565 
-2572 TVQVVDSLD
+2572 
-2581 VDRVAA
+2581 
-2587 YFAQAL
+2587 
-2593 DSLATALDRTPAM
+2593 
-2606 PVRQLDILPPEE
+2606 
-2618 RALLHDWNATSTPYP
+2618 
-2633 EDVCLHQQFE
+2633 
-2643 QQVER
+2643 
-2648 TPDAVALVFEEQTLS
+2648 
-2663 YAQLNARANQLAHEL
+2663 
-2678 IALGV
+2678 
-2683 QPDSRVGICLQRSS
+2683 
-2697 AMVVGLLAI
+2697 
-2706 LKAGGA
+2706 
-2712 YVPLDP
+2712 
-2718 AYPGER
+2718 
-2724 LTHILIDADP
+2724 
-2734 GIVLVD
+2734 
-2740 AAGRAALGQDALD
+2740 
-2753 ERHVLDPDALLPER
+2753 
-2767 PTSNPAVPGLTSR
+2767 
-2780 HLAYVIYTSGSTG
+2780 
-2793 KPKGAQNE
+2793 
-2801 HRALVNR
+2801 
-2808 LDWMQR
+2808 
-2814 AYALDAS
+2814 
-2821 DRVLQK
+2821 
-2827 TPFGFDV
+2827 
-2834 SVWEFFWTLLNGAT
+2834 
-2848 LVVAAP
+2848 
-2854 GIQGDPEALIALID
+2854 
-2868 RQRITTAHFVPS
+2868 
-2880 MLNIFLGTEGVQ
+2880 
-2892 ACTSLQRLVCSGEA
+2892 
-2906 LPVAAIRRCQAL
+2906 
-2918 LPAARIHNLYGPTE
+2918 
-2932 AAIDVTAWTCP
+2932 
-2943 PDYAGSTVP
+2943 
-2952 IGRPIA
+2952 
-2958 NTRIYLLDEHGQP
+2958 
-2971 VPLGAVG
+2971 
-2978 ELHIGGVGV
+2978 
-2987 ARGYLNRPELTA
+2987 
-2999 ERFVRDPFAGD
+2999 
-3010 VEARMYRTGDLA
+3010 
-3022 RYLPD
+3022 
-3027 GNIEYLGRND
+3027 
-3037 FQVKIRG
+3037 
-3044 FRIELGE
+3044 
-3051 IEARLAEYPAVR
+3051 
-3063 EAVVL
+3063 
-3068 ALGEGADKR
+3068 
-3077 LVAYVVAEHDESLI
+3077 
-3091 GAIRDH
+3091 
-3097 LAAQLPDYMVPTA
+3097 
-3110 FVRLDALPLSP
+3110 
-3121 NGKLDR
+3121 
-3127 RALPAPDS
+3127 
-3135 SALARQAYEAPQGEI
+3135 
-3150 ECALAEIWAELL
+3150 
-3162 GVERIGRH
+3162 
-3170 DSFFALGGHSLL
+3170 
-3182 AVRLVGRIAALGTEL
+3182 
-3197 PLAKLFASPTLAGLA
+3197 
-3212 ALITNRLDQGA
+3212 
-3223 AALPPITP
+3223 
-3231 VPRDGELPLSFAQQ
+3231 
-3245 RLWFLAQLDGVS
+3245 
-3257 ATYHIPLALRLQ
+3257 
-3269 GRLDTAAWQR
+3269 
-3279 ALDTLLDR
+3279 
-3287 HEALRSV
+3287 
-3294 FVAVQGQP
+3294 
-3302 QVRLLPVGTALPVT
+3302 
-3316 HHDLRDAP
+3316 
-3324 DAQQLLHAIS
+3324 
-3334 AQEAH
+3334 
-3339 TPFDLEHGP
+3339 
-3348 LIRAR
+3348 
-3353 LVRLSE
+3353 
-3359 DEHAFLLT
+3359 
-3367 QHHIVSDGWSFDV
+3367 
-3380 LFSELQAL
+3380 
-3388 YRACLDGRPDPL
+3388 LDGRPDPL

-3473 RLAQTHGATLFMT
+3473 RLAQAHGATLFMT
-3486 VMGAWAAVLA
+3486 VMAAWAAVLA

-3565 IVEIVNPPRKLEH
+3565 IVEIVNPPRNLEH

-3603 TALPPA
+3603 TALPPD

-3639 HRATIERQAGYL
+3639 DRATIERQAGYL
-3651 EAMLRA
+3651 RAMLRA
-3657 MVRDERQAIDHVDIL
+3657 MSRDETQAVDHVDIL
-3672 PPEERKLLLGDWNAT
+3672 PPEERKLLLVDWNAT

-3717 DQTLSYTQLN
+3717 EQTLSYTQLN

-3814 RLLDPNVLP
+3814 CLLDPNALP
-3823 AERSTSNPVVPRLTS
+3823 DRPTMNPVVPGLTS

-4002 TLPASA
+4002 KLPASA

-4058 VHDPFA
+4058 VRDPFA
-4064 GDAIAR
+4064 GDVEAR

-4079 YLPDGNLEYLGRNDH
+4079 YLPDGNIEYLGRNDF

-4131 KRLVAYVVAE
+4131 KRLVVYVVAE

-4154 AAQLPDYMV
+4154 GAQLPDYMV

-4203 GEIESALAE
+4203 GEIECALAE

-4217 LGVERVSRHDSFF
+4217 LGVEKVSRHDSFF

-4264 AGLAALITDRLDQG
+4264 AGLAALITNRLDQG
-4278 AAALPPITPVSRDGE
+4278 AAALPLITPVSRDGE

-4313 AIYHIP
+4313 ATYHIP
-4319 LALRLQG
+4319 LALRLRG
-4326 RLDTAAW
+4326 RLDATAW

-4368 LPVTHHDLRDA
+4368 LPVMHHDLRDA
-4379 PDAQQQLQAISAQE
+4379 PDVQQQLQAISAQE
-4393 AHAPFDLEQGPLIR
+4393 AHAPFDLERGPLIR
-4407 ARLIRLSKGE
+4407 ARVIRLSEDE

-4598 TLLARVRH
+4598 ALLARVRH

-4654 PELEVAPLPPSHDT
+4654 PELEVAPLPPSQDT

-4692 ALFQR
+4692 ALFER

-4711 RAMVR
+4711 RAMAR
-4716 DETQVI
+4716 DETQAI

-4729 PEERKLLL
+4729 PEERKRLLS
-4737 GDWNATQADYP
+4737 DWNATQADYP

-4770 VFEDQTLSYTQLNE
+4770 VFEEQTLSYAQLNE

-4845 DADPDIVLVD
+4845 DADPGIVLVD

-4867 DGRRLLDPNVLPAE
+4867 DGRRLLDPNALHDRP
-4881 RSTSNPVVP
+4881 TTNPVVP
-4890 RLTSRHLAYVIYTSG
+4890 GLTSRHLAYVIYTSG

-4928 TAPGIHSR
+4928 TAPGIHSG

-5053 DDPARTLPASAIGRP
+5053 DDPARKLPASAIGRP

-5117 PFAGDAIARMYR
+5117 PFAGHDDARMYR
-5129 TGDLARYLPDGNL
+5129 TGDLARYLPDGNI

-5149 HQVKIRGFRIELGE
+5149 FQVKIRGFRIELGE

-5210 AAQLPDYMVP
+5210 GAQLPDYMVP

-5244 PDQSALA
+5244 PDSSALA

-5271 ELLGVERI
+5271 DLLGVEKV

-5475 AHESA
+5475 EHESA

-5503 GLYPRHASL
+5503 GLYPRHACL
-5512 PAEVSR
+5512 PVEVSR

-5548 LLGSGRTSRDAAG
+5548 LLGSGRTSQDAAS

>member
-1 MLQQRTTRQPEPVEP
+1 M
-16 ELRARSDRQAELPL
+16 
-30 SFAQQRLWFLAQL
+30 
-43 DGVSA
+43 
-48 TYHIPLALRL
+48 
-58 RGRLDAAA
+58 
-66 WQRALD
+66 
-72 TLLDRHEALR
+72 
-82 STFVAIGGQPQVR
+82 
-95 LLPVGTAL
+95 
-103 PVTHHDLRDVPDAQQ
+103 
-118 QLQRIGTQEAHAP
+118 
-131 FDLERGPLIRGC
+131 
-143 LVRLAEDEHAF
+143 
-154 LLTQHHIVA
+154 
-163 DGWSFEVLLREL
+163 
-175 QALYGAYLDG
+175 
-185 LPDPLAPLAIQ
+185 
-196 YPDYAAWQRQ
+196 
-206 WLTGERLQA
+206 
-215 QVDYWR
+215 
-221 GTLADAPVLLELP
+221 
-234 TDRPRPAQQ
+234 
-243 SFAGAHVPVRFDAEL
+243 
-258 TQALRRLAQTHGVTL
+258 
-273 FMTVMA
+273 
-279 AWAIVLARL
+279 
-288 SGQQDLVIGT
+288 
-298 PSANRNRR
+298 
-306 EIAPLIGFFVNTL
+306 
-319 ALRLDLSGAPDTAT
+319 
-333 LLARVR
+333 
-339 QAALAAQDHQ
+339 
-349 DLPFEQVV
+349 
-357 EIVNPP
+357 
-363 RSLGY
+363 
-368 TPLFQAMFAWQSRQ
+368 
-382 GQSLPL
+382 
-388 PGVDVTPLPLAYD
+388 
-401 SAKFDLELSLEENG
+401 
-415 EEIAGALSYATALY
+415 
-429 DPATMERHVAYLGAL
+429 
-444 LLAMTRDDARSVHR
+444 
-458 LPLLAEAERDQL
+458 
-470 LYRWNDTDTAFPRER
+470 
-485 CIASLFEAQA
+485 
-495 LDTPDAIAV
+495 
-504 AFDHDTLTYAALNTR
+504 
-519 ANRLAHHLLD
+519 
-529 LGVGPD
+529 
-535 VRVALCVE
+535 
-543 RSLDLVVGALA
+543 
-554 ILKAGGAYV
+554 
-563 PLDPAYPAERLQ
+563 
-575 FMLEDS
+575 
-581 EPVALLT
+581 
-588 QRRLE
+588 
-593 ASIAGSAAIPVV
+593 
-605 LLDDPDAAWHGLDA
+605 
-619 TSPDAAA
+619 
-626 QGLTARHLAY
+626 
-636 VVYTSGSTGT
+636 
-646 PKGVMVPH
+646 
-654 HGVVRLVRDTNYFQV
+654 
-669 QPDAAFA
+669 
-676 LASNTSFDAATFE
+676 
-689 IWAPLLNGARIEVI
+689 
-703 RQETL
+703 
-708 LSPAAL
+708 
-714 AAKLKQSKVTALFL
+714 
-728 TTALFN
+728 
-734 QIAREP
+734 
-740 VDAFSE
+740 
-746 LHYLM
+746 
-751 FGGEAVD
+751 
-758 PQCVAQVLRRG
+758 
-769 KPRHLLHVYGP
+769 
-780 TETVTFASW
+780 
-789 YEVDRV
+789 
-795 EPGEN
+795 
-800 VPIGRPI
+800 
-807 SNTRFYVLDEHGEP
+807 
-821 VPIGAPG
+821 
-828 ELYIGGAGVVRGY
+828 
-841 LNRPELSAERFVDD
+841 
-855 PYAAQAG
+855 
-862 ARLYRTG
+862 
-869 DLVRYRPD
+869 
-877 GNLEFI
+877 
-883 GRNDFQVKI
+883 
-892 RGFRI
+892 
-897 ELGEIEA
+897 
-904 RIMARPEIRSAVV
+904 
-917 IARED
+917 
-922 QPGNKRVVAYCVP
+922 
-935 EDGLDAPLDV
+935 
-945 EALHTHLLAT
+945 
-955 MPAYMVPAA
+955 
-964 YVSLDAL
+964 
-971 PLTPNGKLDR
+971 
-981 RALPVPDSSALARQA
+981 
-996 YEAPQGEIESALA
+996 
-1009 EIWAELLGVERV
+1009 
-1021 GRHDGFFSL
+1021 
-1030 GGHSLL
+1030 
-1036 AVRLISRIA
+1036 
-1045 TLGTELP
+1045 
-1052 LASLFAS
+1052 
-1059 PTLAGLAAIIDE
+1059 
-1071 RLEQGAAAL
+1071 
-1080 PPITPI
+1080 
-1086 SRDGEL
+1086 
-1092 PLSFAQQR
+1092 
-1100 LWFLAQ
+1100 
-1106 LDGVSATYH
+1106 
-1115 IPLALRLQGRLDA
+1115 
-1128 TAWQRAL
+1128 
-1135 DTLLDRHE
+1135 
-1143 ALRSV
+1143 
-1148 FVAVQGQP
+1148 
-1156 QVRLLPVGTALPVTH
+1156 
-1171 HDLRDAPDAQQ
+1171 
-1182 LLQAISAQ
+1182 
-1190 EAHTPFDLEHGPLI
+1190 
-1204 RARLVRLSEDEHAF
+1204 
-1218 LLTQHHIVSDG
+1218 
-1229 WSFDVLFSELQA
+1229 
-1241 LYRACLDG
+1241 
-1249 RPDPLAPLAVQ
+1249 
-1260 YPDYAAWHRQLLSGE
+1260 
-1275 RLQAQGEYWRD
+1275 
-1286 TLADAPVRL
+1286 
-1295 DLPTDHPRPAQQ
+1295 
-1307 SFAGAHAPLQ
+1307 
-1317 LDAGLTA
+1317 
-1324 ALRRLSQAHGVTLF
+1324 
-1338 MTVMA
+1338 
-1343 AWAAVLARLSGQQ
+1343 
-1356 DIVIGTPSAN
+1356 
-1366 RNRQEVEP
+1366 
-1374 LIGFFVN
+1374 
-1381 TLALRLDLSGTPDAA
+1381 
-1396 ALLARVRQA
+1396 
-1405 ALAAQDHQDLPF
+1405 
-1417 EQVVEIVNP
+1417 
-1426 SRNLNHTPL
+1426 
-1435 FQVMFSWQTRQA
+1435 
-1447 SSASLQL
+1447 
-1454 PDLDVS
+1454 
-1460 PLPLSYDT
+1460 
-1468 VKFDLELAL
+1468 
-1477 EENGEAIAG
+1477 
-1486 VLGYSTALF
+1486 
-1495 ERATIERHLA
+1495 
-1505 YLEAMLRAM
+1505 
-1514 ARDETQALDHV
+1514 
-1525 DILPPEERELLLG
+1525 
-1538 NGNATQ
+1538 
-1544 ADYPEQH
+1544 
-1551 CIHQSFEQQVER
+1551 
-1563 TPDAVAL
+1563 
-1570 VFEEQT
+1570 
-1576 LSYAQLN
+1576 
-1583 ARANQLAH
+1583 
-1591 ELIALGVQP
+1591 
-1600 DSRVAVCV
+1600 
-1608 ERSPALVVGLL
+1608 
-1619 AVLKAGGAYVPLDP
+1619 
-1633 AYPGEHPAQI
+1633 
-1643 LADADPAIVLAD
+1643 
-1655 AAGRAA
+1655 
-1661 LGEAAL
+1661 
-1667 GGRRLLD
+1667 
-1674 PSALPPERP
+1674 
-1683 ATNPVV
+1683 
-1689 PGLASQHLAY
+1689 
-1699 VIYTSGST
+1699 
-1707 GKPKGVMVEHRQVAS
+1707 
-1722 LLEAAAAPY
+1722 
-1731 RLDAEDVWCL
+1731 
-1741 FHSPASDLSVW
+1741 
-1752 ETWGA
+1752 
-1757 LCGGARLVIASHQVA
+1757 
-1772 GTPEALH
+1772 
-1779 RLICRHGVTV
+1779 
-1789 LGQSPGAFTA
+1789 
-1799 LAAAAGQSPLRDR
+1799 
-1812 LRYVFLGRDAL
+1812 
-1823 DAAVL
+1823 
-1828 PRWHAEHDEAL
+1828 
-1839 PRLINMYG
+1839 
-1847 AAETTVHATHHAL
+1847 
-1860 EPRDAR
+1860 
-1866 RGGNPIGRPIAG
+1866 
-1878 RKLYLLDAH
+1878 
-1887 RQPVPL
+1887 
-1893 GAVGELYVGGDG
+1893 
-1905 VARAYLNRP
+1905 
-1914 ELSAERFLDDPF
+1914 
-1926 AGRVNARMYR
+1926 
-1936 SGDLARYLPD
+1936 
-1946 GNLVLLGRLDQ
+1946 
-1957 QLAIRGVRVEPA
+1957 
-1969 RIEAHLLAHPAV
+1969 
-1981 REAVV
+1981 
-1986 LMRDE
+1986 
-1991 AADPR
+1991 
-1996 LVAYVVAEP
+1996 
-2005 DEQLIDVL
+2005 
-2013 REQLAARLPDYMVPA
+2013 
-2028 AFVRLDALPLTHNGK
+2028 
-2043 LDRCALP
+2043 
-2050 LEQPAPASRAY
+2050 
-2061 EAPEGETEC
+2061 
-2070 TLAAVWAELL
+2070 
-2080 GIERIGRHDSFFVL
+2080 
-2094 GGFSLMAVRMIVK
+2094 
-2107 LRQKGLELA
+2107 
-2116 IRDLFQTPVLS
+2116 
-2127 VLAQRLDQQRS
+2127 
-2138 NRAREIEIPA
+2138 
-2148 NRITPDTRAIT
+2148 
-2159 PELLPLISL
+2159 
-2168 TQPEIDHLVQQV
+2168 
-2180 PGGVSAIQDIY
+2180 
-2191 ALSPLQDGILF
+2191 
-2202 HHLLATRGD
+2202 
-2211 PYLVIQQAAFAS
+2211 
-2223 REHLDRYLDA
+2223 
-2233 VQQVVARHDVLRTAF
+2233 
-2248 VWEGLSRP
+2248 
-2256 AQVVWRDAPLT
+2256 
-2267 LAELSLDPA
+2267 
-2276 DGPVAEQLAR
+2276 
-2286 RFDPREH
+2286 
-2293 RIDLGQAPL
+2293 
-2302 LRFAT
+2302 
-2307 ARDEQGRWLLV
+2307 
-2318 ELLHHVIGDHST
+2318 
-2330 MEILHREVQAI
+2330 
-2341 LAGQAAQLPPAQ
+2341 
-2353 PFRNAIAQARLGKS
+2353 
-2367 QQEHEAFFRAMLGDV
+2367 
-2382 EEPTLPFGLTEVHLD
+2382 
-2397 GSQVRESQRMLPQAL
+2397 
-2412 NDQLRAQARR
+2412 
-2422 LGVSLASLCHL
+2422 
-2433 AWAQVLARASGQDR
+2433 
-2447 VVFGT
+2447 
-2452 VLFGRM
+2452 
-2458 QGGAG
+2458 
-2463 TDQAMGLFINTL
+2463 
-2475 PLRMDLDD
+2475 
-2483 TQVEQAARR
+2483 
-2492 MHTLLAGLIDHEHAS
+2492 
-2507 LALAQQC
+2507 
-2514 SGIAPG
+2514 
-2520 SPLFSSLLNYRHN
+2520 
-2533 VIAAEPE
+2533 
-2540 NVDAGFEFLH
+2540 
-2550 AQERTNYPLT
+2550 
-2560 LAVED
+2560 
-2565 FGSSLGM
+2565 
-2572 TVQVVDSLD
+2572 
-2581 VDRVAA
+2581 
-2587 YFAQAL
+2587 
-2593 DSLATALDRTPAM
+2593 
-2606 PVRQLDILPPEE
+2606 
-2618 RALLHDWNATSTPYP
+2618 
-2633 EDVCLHQQFE
+2633 
-2643 QQVER
+2643 
-2648 TPDAVALVFEEQTLS
+2648 
-2663 YAQLNARANQLAHEL
+2663 
-2678 IALGV
+2678 
-2683 QPDSRVGICLQRSS
+2683 
-2697 AMVVGLLAI
+2697 
-2706 LKAGGA
+2706 
-2712 YVPLDP
+2712 
-2718 AYPGER
+2718 
-2724 LTHILIDADP
+2724 
-2734 GIVLVD
+2734 
-2740 AAGRAALGQDALD
+2740 
-2753 ERHVLDPDALLPER
+2753 
-2767 PTSNPAVPGLTSR
+2767 
-2780 HLAYVIYTSGSTG
+2780 
-2793 KPKGAQNE
+2793 
-2801 HRALVNR
+2801 
-2808 LDWMQR
+2808 
-2814 AYALDAS
+2814 
-2821 DRVLQK
+2821 
-2827 TPFGFDV
+2827 
-2834 SVWEFFWTLLNGAT
+2834 
-2848 LVVAAP
+2848 
-2854 GIQGDPEALIALID
+2854 
-2868 RQRITTAHFVPS
+2868 
-2880 MLNIFLGTEGVQ
+2880 
-2892 ACTSLQRLVCSGEA
+2892 
-2906 LPVAAIRRCQAL
+2906 
-2918 LPAARIHNLYGPTE
+2918 
-2932 AAIDVTAWTCP
+2932 
-2943 PDYAGSTVP
+2943 
-2952 IGRPIA
+2952 
-2958 NTRIYLLDEHGQP
+2958 
-2971 VPLGAVG
+2971 PLGAVG

-2999 ERFVRDPFAGD
+2999 ERFVRDPFASD

-3068 ALGEGADKR
+3068 ALGDGADKR
-3077 LVAYVVAEHDESLI
+3077 LVAYVVAEHDEQLI

-3135 SALARQAYEAPQGEI
+3135 SALARQVYEAPQGEI

-3657 MVRDERQAIDHVDIL
+3657 MVRDETQAIDHVDIL

-3807 QDALDGR
+3807 QDALDER

-4203 GEIESALAE
+4203 GEIECALAE

-4217 LGVERVSRHDSFF
+4217 LGVERISRHDSFF

-4264 AGLAALITDRLDQG
+4264 AGLAALIADRLDQG
-4278 AAALPPITPVSRDGE
+4278 AAALPLITPVPRDGE

-4379 PDAQQQLQAISAQE
+4379 PDAQQLLQAISAQE
-4393 AHAPFDLEQGPLIR
+4393 AHTPFDLEHGPLIR
-4407 ARLIRLSKGE
+4407 ARLVRLSEDE
-4417 HAFLLTQHHIVS
+4417 HAFLLTQHHIVC

-4544 AAWAAV
+4544 GAWAAV

-4716 DETQVI
+4716 DETQAI

-4770 VFEDQTLSYTQLNE
+4770 VFEEQTLSYTQLNE

-4845 DADPDIVLVD
+4845 DADPGIVLVD

>member
-1 MLQQRTTRQPEPVEP
+1 M
-16 ELRARSDRQAELPL
+16 
-30 SFAQQRLWFLAQL
+30 
-43 DGVSA
+43 
-48 TYHIPLALRL
+48 
-58 RGRLDAAA
+58 
-66 WQRALD
+66 
-72 TLLDRHEALR
+72 
-82 STFVAIGGQPQVR
+82 
-95 LLPVGTAL
+95 
-103 PVTHHDLRDVPDAQQ
+103 
-118 QLQRIGTQEAHAP
+118 
-131 FDLERGPLIRGC
+131 
-143 LVRLAEDEHAF
+143 
-154 LLTQHHIVA
+154 
-163 DGWSFEVLLREL
+163 
-175 QALYGAYLDG
+175 
-185 LPDPLAPLAIQ
+185 
-196 YPDYAAWQRQ
+196 
-206 WLTGERLQA
+206 
-215 QVDYWR
+215 
-221 GTLADAPVLLELP
+221 
-234 TDRPRPAQQ
+234 
-243 SFAGAHVPVRFDAEL
+243 
-258 TQALRRLAQTHGVTL
+258 
-273 FMTVMA
+273 
-279 AWAIVLARL
+279 
-288 SGQQDLVIGT
+288 
-298 PSANRNRR
+298 
-306 EIAPLIGFFVNTL
+306 
-319 ALRLDLSGAPDTAT
+319 
-333 LLARVR
+333 
-339 QAALAAQDHQ
+339 
-349 DLPFEQVV
+349 
-357 EIVNPP
+357 
-363 RSLGY
+363 
-368 TPLFQAMFAWQSRQ
+368 
-382 GQSLPL
+382 
-388 PGVDVTPLPLAYD
+388 
-401 SAKFDLELSLEENG
+401 
-415 EEIAGALSYATALY
+415 
-429 DPATMERHVAYLGAL
+429 
-444 LLAMTRDDARSVHR
+444 
-458 LPLLAEAERDQL
+458 
-470 LYRWNDTDTAFPRER
+470 
-485 CIASLFEAQA
+485 
-495 LDTPDAIAV
+495 
-504 AFDHDTLTYAALNTR
+504 
-519 ANRLAHHLLD
+519 
-529 LGVGPD
+529 
-535 VRVALCVE
+535 
-543 RSLDLVVGALA
+543 
-554 ILKAGGAYV
+554 
-563 PLDPAYPAERLQ
+563 
-575 FMLEDS
+575 
-581 EPVALLT
+581 
-588 QRRLE
+588 
-593 ASIAGSAAIPVV
+593 
-605 LLDDPDAAWHGLDA
+605 
-619 TSPDAAA
+619 
-626 QGLTARHLAY
+626 
-636 VVYTSGSTGT
+636 
-646 PKGVMVPH
+646 
-654 HGVVRLVRDTNYFQV
+654 
-669 QPDAAFA
+669 
-676 LASNTSFDAATFE
+676 
-689 IWAPLLNGARIEVI
+689 
-703 RQETL
+703 
-708 LSPAAL
+708 
-714 AAKLKQSKVTALFL
+714 
-728 TTALFN
+728 
-734 QIAREP
+734 
-740 VDAFSE
+740 
-746 LHYLM
+746 
-751 FGGEAVD
+751 
-758 PQCVAQVLRRG
+758 
-769 KPRHLLHVYGP
+769 
-780 TETVTFASW
+780 
-789 YEVDRV
+789 
-795 EPGEN
+795 
-800 VPIGRPI
+800 
-807 SNTRFYVLDEHGEP
+807 
-821 VPIGAPG
+821 
-828 ELYIGGAGVVRGY
+828 
-841 LNRPELSAERFVDD
+841 
-855 PYAAQAG
+855 
-862 ARLYRTG
+862 
-869 DLVRYRPD
+869 
-877 GNLEFI
+877 
-883 GRNDFQVKI
+883 
-892 RGFRI
+892 
-897 ELGEIEA
+897 
-904 RIMARPEIRSAVV
+904 
-917 IARED
+917 
-922 QPGNKRVVAYCVP
+922 
-935 EDGLDAPLDV
+935 
-945 EALHTHLLAT
+945 
-955 MPAYMVPAA
+955 
-964 YVSLDAL
+964 
-971 PLTPNGKLDR
+971 
-981 RALPVPDSSALARQA
+981 
-996 YEAPQGEIESALA
+996 
-1009 EIWAELLGVERV
+1009 
-1021 GRHDGFFSL
+1021 
-1030 GGHSLL
+1030 
-1036 AVRLISRIA
+1036 
-1045 TLGTELP
+1045 
-1052 LASLFAS
+1052 
-1059 PTLAGLAAIIDE
+1059 
-1071 RLEQGAAAL
+1071 
-1080 PPITPI
+1080 
-1086 SRDGEL
+1086 
-1092 PLSFAQQR
+1092 
-1100 LWFLAQ
+1100 
-1106 LDGVSATYH
+1106 
-1115 IPLALRLQGRLDA
+1115 
-1128 TAWQRAL
+1128 
-1135 DTLLDRHE
+1135 
-1143 ALRSV
+1143 
-1148 FVAVQGQP
+1148 
-1156 QVRLLPVGTALPVTH
+1156 
-1171 HDLRDAPDAQQ
+1171 
-1182 LLQAISAQ
+1182 
-1190 EAHTPFDLEHGPLI
+1190 
-1204 RARLVRLSEDEHAF
+1204 
-1218 LLTQHHIVSDG
+1218 
-1229 WSFDVLFSELQA
+1229 
-1241 LYRACLDG
+1241 
-1249 RPDPLAPLAVQ
+1249 
-1260 YPDYAAWHRQLLSGE
+1260 
-1275 RLQAQGEYWRD
+1275 
-1286 TLADAPVRL
+1286 
-1295 DLPTDHPRPAQQ
+1295 
-1307 SFAGAHAPLQ
+1307 
-1317 LDAGLTA
+1317 
-1324 ALRRLSQAHGVTLF
+1324 
-1338 MTVMA
+1338 
-1343 AWAAVLARLSGQQ
+1343 
-1356 DIVIGTPSAN
+1356 
-1366 RNRQEVEP
+1366 
-1374 LIGFFVN
+1374 
-1381 TLALRLDLSGTPDAA
+1381 
-1396 ALLARVRQA
+1396 
-1405 ALAAQDHQDLPF
+1405 
-1417 EQVVEIVNP
+1417 
-1426 SRNLNHTPL
+1426 
-1435 FQVMFSWQTRQA
+1435 
-1447 SSASLQL
+1447 
-1454 PDLDVS
+1454 
-1460 PLPLSYDT
+1460 
-1468 VKFDLELAL
+1468 
-1477 EENGEAIAG
+1477 
-1486 VLGYSTALF
+1486 
-1495 ERATIERHLA
+1495 
-1505 YLEAMLRAM
+1505 
-1514 ARDETQALDHV
+1514 
-1525 DILPPEERELLLG
+1525 
-1538 NGNATQ
+1538 
-1544 ADYPEQH
+1544 
-1551 CIHQSFEQQVER
+1551 
-1563 TPDAVAL
+1563 
-1570 VFEEQT
+1570 
-1576 LSYAQLN
+1576 
-1583 ARANQLAH
+1583 
-1591 ELIALGVQP
+1591 
-1600 DSRVAVCV
+1600 
-1608 ERSPALVVGLL
+1608 
-1619 AVLKAGGAYVPLDP
+1619 
-1633 AYPGEHPAQI
+1633 
-1643 LADADPAIVLAD
+1643 
-1655 AAGRAA
+1655 
-1661 LGEAAL
+1661 
-1667 GGRRLLD
+1667 
-1674 PSALPPERP
+1674 
-1683 ATNPVV
+1683 
-1689 PGLASQHLAY
+1689 
-1699 VIYTSGST
+1699 
-1707 GKPKGVMVEHRQVAS
+1707 
-1722 LLEAAAAPY
+1722 
-1731 RLDAEDVWCL
+1731 
-1741 FHSPASDLSVW
+1741 
-1752 ETWGA
+1752 
-1757 LCGGARLVIASHQVA
+1757 
-1772 GTPEALH
+1772 
-1779 RLICRHGVTV
+1779 
-1789 LGQSPGAFTA
+1789 
-1799 LAAAAGQSPLRDR
+1799 
-1812 LRYVFLGRDAL
+1812 
-1823 DAAVL
+1823 
-1828 PRWHAEHDEAL
+1828 
-1839 PRLINMYG
+1839 
-1847 AAETTVHATHHAL
+1847 
-1860 EPRDAR
+1860 
-1866 RGGNPIGRPIAG
+1866 
-1878 RKLYLLDAH
+1878 
-1887 RQPVPL
+1887 
-1893 GAVGELYVGGDG
+1893 
-1905 VARAYLNRP
+1905 
-1914 ELSAERFLDDPF
+1914 
-1926 AGRVNARMYR
+1926 
-1936 SGDLARYLPD
+1936 
-1946 GNLVLLGRLDQ
+1946 
-1957 QLAIRGVRVEPA
+1957 
-1969 RIEAHLLAHPAV
+1969 
-1981 REAVV
+1981 
-1986 LMRDE
+1986 
-1991 AADPR
+1991 
-1996 LVAYVVAEP
+1996 
-2005 DEQLIDVL
+2005 
-2013 REQLAARLPDYMVPA
+2013 
-2028 AFVRLDALPLTHNGK
+2028 
-2043 LDRCALP
+2043 
-2050 LEQPAPASRAY
+2050 
-2061 EAPEGETEC
+2061 
-2070 TLAAVWAELL
+2070 
-2080 GIERIGRHDSFFVL
+2080 
-2094 GGFSLMAVRMIVK
+2094 
-2107 LRQKGLELA
+2107 
-2116 IRDLFQTPVLS
+2116 LS

-2180 PGGVSAIQDIY
+2180 PGGLSAIQDIY

-2906 LPVAAIRRCQAL
+2906 LPVSAIRRCQAL

-2999 ERFVRDPFAGD
+2999 ERFVRDPFASD

-3051 IEARLAEYPAVR
+3051 IEARLVEYPAVR

-3068 ALGEGADKR
+3068 AIGDGADKR
-3077 LVAYVVAEHDESLI
+3077 LVAYVVAKHDEQLI

-3097 LAAQLPDYMVPTA
+3097 LAALLPDYMVPTA

-3162 GVERIGRH
+3162 GVERVGRH

-3657 MVRDERQAIDHVDIL
+3657 MVRDETQAIDHVDIL

-4079 YLPDGNLEYLGRNDH
+4079 YLPDGNIEYLGRNDH

-4131 KRLVAYVVAE
+4131 KRLVAYVVAD
-4141 HDEQLVGALRSHL
+4141 HDESLVGALRSHL

-4188 PDQSALARQAYEAPQ
+4188 PDSSALARQAYEAPQ
-4203 GEIESALAE
+4203 GEIE
-4212 IWAEL
+4212 
-4217 LGVERVSRHDSFF
+4217 
-4230 ALGGHSLLAVR
+4230 
-4241 LVGRIAALGTELP
+4241 
-4254 LAKLFASPTL
+4254 
-4264 AGLAALITDRLDQG
+4264 
-4278 AAALPPITPVSRDGE
+4278 
-4293 LPLSFAQ
+4293 
-4300 QRLWFLAQLDGVS
+4300 
-4313 AIYHIP
+4313 
-4319 LALRLQG
+4319 
-4326 RLDTAAW
+4326 
-4333 QRALDT
+4333 
-4339 LLDRHEA
+4339 
-4346 LRSTFVT
+4346 
-4353 VQGQPQVRLLPVGTA
+4353 
-4368 LPVTHHDLRDA
+4368 
-4379 PDAQQQLQAISAQE
+4379 
-4393 AHAPFDLEQGPLIR
+4393 
-4407 ARLIRLSKGE
+4407 
-4417 HAFLLTQHHIVS
+4417 
-4429 DAWSFEVLL
+4429 
-4438 GELQALYG
+4438 
-4446 AYLDGLPDPLAPLA
+4446 
-4460 IQYPDYAAWQRQWLT
+4460 
-4475 GERLQAQGEYWR
+4475 
-4487 QTLADAPALID
+4487 
-4498 LPTDHPRPAQQS
+4498 
-4510 FAGAHVPV
+4510 
-4518 CLDAELTQALRR
+4518 C
-4530 LAQAHGVTL
+4530 
-4539 FMTVM
+4539 
-4544 AAWAAV
+4544 
-4550 LARLSG
+4550 
-4556 QQDIV
+4556 
-4561 IGTPS
+4561 
-4566 ANRNRQEVEPLIG
+4566 
-4579 FFVNTLALRLDLS
+4579 
-4592 GTPDAA
+4592 
-4598 TLLARVRH
+4598 
-4606 AALAAQDHQDLPFEQ
+4606 
-4621 VVEVVNPP
+4621 
-4629 RNLEHSPLFQVML
+4629 
-4642 SWQFRQ
+4642 
-4648 GTSLQL
+4648 
-4654 PELEVAPLPPSHDT
+4654 
-4668 VKFDLELAFEESDD
+4668 
-4682 GIAGVLGYST
+4682 
-4692 ALFQR
+4692 
-4697 ATIERHLAYLQAML
+4697 
-4711 RAMVR
+4711 
-4716 DETQVI
+4716 
-4722 DHVDILP
+4722 
-4729 PEERKLLL
+4729 
-4737 GDWNATQADYP
+4737 
-4748 EQHCIHQSF
+4748 
-4757 EQQVERTPDAVAL
+4757 
-4770 VFEDQTLSYTQLNE
+4770 
-4784 RANQLAHELIALGVQ
+4784 
-4799 PDSRVAICVERSSA
+4799 
-4813 MLVGLLAILKAG
+4813 
-4825 GAYVPL
+4825 
-4831 DPAYPGERLAHILI
+4831 
-4845 DADPDIVLVD
+4845 
-4855 TAGRAALGQDAL
+4855 
-4867 DGRRLLDPNVLPAE
+4867 
-4881 RSTSNPVVP
+4881 
-4890 RLTSRHLAYVIYTSG
+4890 
-4905 STGKPK
+4905 
-4911 GVMVEH
+4911 
-4917 RQVLNFLSAMA
+4917 
-4928 TAPGIHSR
+4928 
-4936 DRLLAITSM
+4936 
-4945 SFDIAALELYL
+4945 
-4956 PLGKGAT
+4956 
-4963 VVLAARRDVMDP
+4963 
-4975 LALHDLIVRQRISM
+4975 
-4989 LQATPA
+4989 
-4995 IWRTLLAQPDIKLPL
+4995 
-5010 VALCGGEA
+5010 
-5018 LQADL
+5018 
-5023 SLRLQA
+5023 
-5029 ATRQVWNLYGPTE
+5029 
-5042 TAIWSTVLPVR
+5042 
-5053 DDPARTLPASAIGRP
+5053 
-5068 IANTRIYLLDEHG
+5068 
-5081 QPVPTGAVGELH
+5081 
-5093 IGGDGVARGYLNR
+5093 
-5106 PELTAERFVHD
+5106 
-5117 PFAGDAIARMYR
+5117 
-5129 TGDLARYLPDGNL
+5129 
-5142 EYLGRND
+5142 
-5149 HQVKIRGFRIELGE
+5149 
-5163 IEARLANHPAVREAV
+5163 
-5178 VLAIG
+5178 
-5183 DGADKRLVAYVVAEH
+5183 
-5198 DEQLVG
+5198 
-5204 ALRSHL
+5204 
-5210 AAQLPDYMVP
+5210 
-5220 AAFVRLDALPLT
+5220 
-5232 PNGKVDRRALPA
+5232 
-5244 PDQSALA
+5244 
-5251 RQAYEAPQGE
+5251 
-5261 IESALAEIWA
+5261 ALAEIWA